1 MSAQIRHIL
10 DDANMDDEDIM
21 RIMSIVEKQE
31 EKLQEKSMKLYD
43 LSRENGELR
52 EACMKF
58 VEIPDEI
65 QKHIDEV
72 EERKEYVEYLQH
84 SHKEL
89 KAEVEE
95 LKNFD
100 NWENHPALKHK
111 VVLDDD
117 FYREHTDT
125 DGELIDPDEFE
136 KLKERTAAAVICM
149 DSLHKSVTRLKK
161 ENEKLKEKLNSIQG
175 EIKDVL
181 KEEEK
186 LCEKD
191 DY

>member
-52 EACMKF
+52 EACMKKYA
-58 VEIPDEI
+58 VKIPDDV
-65 QKHIDEV
+65 QKEIDEAY
-72 EERKEYVEYLQH
+72 ETKEYVDY
-84 SHKEL
+84 
-89 KAEVEE
+89 
-95 LKNFD
+95 
-100 NWENHPALKHK
+100 
-111 VVLDDD
+111 
-117 FYREHTDT
+117 
-125 DGELIDPDEFE
+125 
-136 KLKERTAAAVICM
+136 
-149 DSLHKSVTRLKK
+149 LKK
-161 ENEKLKEKLNSIQG
+161 ENEKLKETIHKQGDRLAIYTAKEEKPHTPSSACAHAVLEIKNDEIGFLKEENKKLKEKLTSIQG